1 LRHLFGGRGL
11 IGVDL
16 RGLLVVFLAFF
27 GASADGGPWLGPG
40 STAWSSRDP
49 TEGRRLRGFLP
60 FTCWKGSS
68 MSWSAGGWVASKG
81 AWGCTMT
88 TWGIA
93 ADMDTMSSLLSSS
106 CTMQA
111 SLRQRSSSTS
121 CLRARSSLTSCV
133 SAAIWALIRFRT
145 SSRVGWVAGAIVV
158 EAFGKSEHFTH
169 YEFLVMTA
177 INGTI
182 NINHQL
188 RQTHNQQ
195 LHYGKQP
202 AQQSSITHISRARRG
217 RPTEHLTSAIDTNT
231 QRTQKKT
238 SVSHQSKIQTPV
250 IGISRKPKGC
260 LTKSM
265 QVIDLFTLIGNNGE
279 LHGGQ
284 NTGCDRCHFGQPTL
298 TAEIGPWLRDL
309 PAGDRGYR

>member
-1 LRHLFGGRGL
+1 MSSIRHSLQPTVSLAIFISMFAASIGRLTMAKSFPPLFGF
-11 IGVDL
+11 VAMDTDMS
-16 RGLLVVFLAFF
+16 LA
-27 GASADGGPWLGPG
+27 
-40 STAWSSRDP
+40 STLFSPKSLDSVSRIS
-49 TEGRRLRGFLP
+49 T
-60 FTCWKGSS
+60 
-68 MSWSAGGWVASKG
+68 KG
-81 AWGCTMT
+81 AWGCPMT

-133 SAAIWALIRFRT
+133 SAAIWALIRFRS
-145 SSRVGWVAGAIVV
+145 SSRVGWVEGAIVV

-202 AQQSSITHISRARRG
+202 AQQSSIAHISRARCG

-309 PAGDRGYR
+309 PAGDREYR